1 MSRAEVVSRLQT
13 IQRETVDLRAR
24 LAAARETDD
33 TVTARWYAERLAGL
47 DSERR
52 ELEWEI
58 H

>member
-1 MSRAEVVSRLQT
+1 MSRAEVESRLHA
-13 IQRETVDLRAR
+13 IQHETVDLRAR
-24 LAAARETDD
+24 LAAAREADD
-33 TVTARWYAERLAGL
+33 AVTARWYAERLAGL